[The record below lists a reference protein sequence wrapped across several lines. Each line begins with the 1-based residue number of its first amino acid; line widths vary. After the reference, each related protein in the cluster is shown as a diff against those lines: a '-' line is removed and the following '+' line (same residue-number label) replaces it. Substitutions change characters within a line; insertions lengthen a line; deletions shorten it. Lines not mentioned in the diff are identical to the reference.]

1 MASVEHQGSVAG
13 PVIVWFRND
22 LRVADNA
29 ALSAAVETGLPVVC
43 MFIRDQSGPVR
54 ANGAAQTWWLHHSLV
69 ALDEK
74 LRAIG
79 TRLVF
84 RSGETAAVLD
94 AVIAET
100 GASHVFWNRR
110 YDPAAIPLDGSI
122 KSDLKAGGVDVRTF
136 DGQLLHEPTQVKTGS
151 GGPFK
156 VYSPFWRA
164 FNTLPEPRPPYA
176 APLKLSDGSGRIQS
190 ERLEDWNLLPTKPDW
205 AQGMNVEW
213 TPGEDGAA
221 ARLDA
226 FLDGAVH
233 GYADDRNLPGHLS
246 TSKLSPHLAM
256 GEITP
261 FQIWHASGDTAAATP
276 RDIDKFRSEV
286 GWREFAYHLLFHF
299 PKLANDN
306 YNSSFNAFPWSEA
319 RADVLKAWQRGQ
331 TGYPIVDAGMRELW
345 TTGWMHNR
353 VRMIVASFLIKHLMI
368 DWREG
373 EKWFWDTLV
382 DACPANNPASWQWV
396 AGSGADAAPYYRI
409 FNPILQG
416 EKFDGDGAY
425 VRKWVPEIRALPDK
439 FLHKPWEAPL
449 SVLKDSGVKLGET
462 YPRPIV
468 DHDTARQ
475 RALSAFKSLKGA
487 A

>member
-1 MASVEHQGSVAG
+1 MASMEHQG

-29 ALSAAVETGLPVVC
+29 ALAAGVETGLPVVC
-43 MFIRDQSGPVR
+43 LFILDATSPVR
-54 ANGAAQTWWLHHSLV
+54 AIGAAQSWWLHHSLT
-69 ALDEK
+69 ALAQK
-74 LRAIG
+74 LQRLG
-79 TRLVF
+79 SRLVLK
-84 RSGETAAVLD
+84 SGNTSEVLD
-94 AVIAET
+94 KLISET
-100 GASHVFWNRR
+100 GAGQVFWNRR

-122 KSDLKAGGVDVRTF
+122 KSSLKARGINVRTF
-136 DGQLLHEPTQVKTGS
+136 EGQLLHEPTQVKTGS

-164 FNTLPEPRPPYA
+164 FNTLPEPRKPFA
-176 APLKLSDGSGRIQS
+176 APLKLLDGSGRIES
-190 ERLEDWNLLPTKPDW
+190 ERLDHWTLLPTTPDW
-205 AQGMNVEW
+205 AQGMKAEW
-213 TPGEDGAA
+213 TPGEDGALD
-221 ARLDA
+221 RLDA
-226 FLDGAVH
+226 FLHGAVN

-246 TSKLSPHLAM
+246 TSRLSPHLAM

-261 FQIWHASGDTAAATP
+261 FQIWHGAGTAKGAPA
-276 RDIDKFRSEV
+276 RDIDKFRAEV

-299 PKLANDN
+299 PNLANDN
-306 YNSSFNAFPWSEA
+306 FNPSFDGFPWDEP
-319 RADVLKAWQRGQ
+319 RTDLLKAWQTGR

-416 EKFDGDGAY
+416 EKFDTDGAY
-425 VRKWVPEIRALPDK
+425 VRKWVPELAAMPDK
-439 FLHKPWEAPL
+439 FLHQPWSAPL
-449 SVLKDSGVKLGET
+449 LVLKSAGVTLGQT
-462 YPRPIV
+462 YPNPIV
-468 DHDTARQ
+468 NHDAARQ

>member
-1 MASVEHQGSVAG
+1 MASVEHQGSVQGSAL
-13 PVIVWFRND
+13 VWFRND
-22 LRVADNA
+22 LRVEDNA
-29 ALSAAVETGLPVVC
+29 ALNAAVETGLPVLC
-43 MFIRDQSGPVR
+43 LFIRDVSSPVR
-54 ANGAAQTWWLHHSLV
+54 TLGSAQQWWLHHSLT
-69 ALDEK
+69 ALSGK
-74 LRAIG
+74 LRALG
-79 TRLVF
+79 GELVLKT
-84 RSGETAAVLD
+84 GDAAAVLD
-94 AVIAET
+94 TVIAGS
-100 GASHVFWNRR
+100 GATHVFWNRR
-110 YDPAAIPLDGSI
+110 YDPAAIPMDGSV
-122 KSDLKAGGVDVRTF
+122 KSALKSRGINVQTF

-164 FNTLPEPRPPYA
+164 FNTLPEPRAPYP
-176 APLKLSDGSGRIQS
+176 APLKLSNAPSRIQS
-190 ERLEDWNLLPTKPDW
+190 ERLEDWNLLPTHPDW
-205 AQGMNVEW
+205 AQGMKSEW

-226 FLDGAVH
+226 FLHGAVH
-233 GYADDRNLPGHLS
+233 GYAEDRNLPGHLS

-261 FQIWHASGDTAAATP
+261 FQIWHACRKASDAPVRDT
-276 RDIDKFRSEV
+276 DKFRAEV

-306 YNSSFNAFPWSEA
+306 FNGSFDAFPWGET
-319 RADVLKAWQRGQ
+319 RTELLTAWQKGQ

-416 EKFDGDGAY
+416 EKFDTDGAY
-425 VRKWVPEIRALPDK
+425 VRKWVLELGALPDK
-439 FLHKPWEAPL
+439 FLHQPWEAPL
-449 SVLKDSGVKLGET
+449 LVLKAAEVTLGKT

-468 DHDTARQ
+468 DHDAARQ
-475 RALSAFKSLKGA
+475 RALAAFKSLKGA

>member
-1 MASVEHQGSVAG
+1 MPDGHKTGS
-13 PVIVWFRND
+13 VIVWFRND
-22 LRVADNA
+22 LRVSDNA
-29 ALSAAVETGLPVVC
+29 ALDAAAETGLPVVC
-43 MFIRDQSGPVR
+43 LYIRDPLSPVR
-54 ANGAAQTWWLHHSLV
+54 FHGAAQQWWLHQSLV
-69 ALDEK
+69 ALNGK
-74 LRAIG
+74 LQALG
-79 TRLVF
+79 ASLVLK
-84 RSGETAAVLD
+84 SGDTAAILD
-94 AVIAET
+94 DAILET

-110 YDPAAIPLDGSI
+110 YDPAAIPLDSAI
-122 KSDLKAGGVDVRTF
+122 KTSLKARAIDVRTF

-151 GGPFK
+151 GGHFK

-164 FNTLPEPRPPYA
+164 FNSLPEPRLPHP
-176 APLKLSDGSGRIQS
+176 APVKLYQASVRLKS
-190 ERLEDWNLLPTKPDW
+190 ERLDDWNLLPTKPDW
-205 AQGMNVEW
+205 AGGMKLEW
-213 TPGEDGAA
+213 TPGEDGAHE
-221 ARLDA
+221 RLDA
-226 FLDGAVH
+226 FLHGAVS
-233 GYADDRNLPGHLS
+233 GYAEDRNLPGHLS

-261 FQIWHASGDTAAATP
+261 FQVWHAAGSAKGAPA
-276 RDIDKFRSEV
+276 RDIEKFRSEV

-306 YNSSFNAFPWSEA
+306 FNGSFDAFPWGEA
-319 RADVLKAWQRGQ
+319 RADFFKAWQRGQ

-368 DWREG
+368 DWRQG
-373 EKWFWDTLV
+373 EEWFWDTLV

-425 VRKWVPEIRALPDK
+425 VRKWVPELAAMPDK
-439 FLHKPWEAPL
+439 FLHQPWTAPL
-449 SVLKDSGVKLGET
+449 LVQKAAGVTLGQT

-468 DHDTARQ
+468 DHDAARQ

>member
-1 MASVEHQGSVAG
+1 MGEHAREGTVL
-13 PVIVWFRND
+13 VWFRND
-22 LRVADNA
+22 LRVSDNA
-29 ALSAAVETGLPVVC
+29 ALSAAVETGLPVLC
-43 MFIRDQSGPVR
+43 LFIQDASSPVR
-54 ANGAAQTWWLHHSLV
+54 TLGAAQRWWLHHSLT
-69 ALDEK
+69 ALDVR
-74 LRAIG
+74 LRTLG
-79 TRLVF
+79 SRLVLKT
-84 RSGETAAVLD
+84 GETSSVLD
-94 AVIAET
+94 AVIAQA
-100 GASHVFWNRR
+100 GATHLFWNRR
-110 YDPAAIPLDGSI
+110 YDPAAIALDASI
-122 KSDLKAGGVDVRTF
+122 KSTLKARGVDVRTF

-164 FNTLPEPRPPYA
+164 FNTFPEPRPPHP
-176 APLKLSDGSGRIQS
+176 APVKLLDGSARIHS
-190 ERLEDWNLLPTKPDW
+190 EQLDDWNLLPTKPDW
-205 AQGMNVEW
+205 AHGMKAEW

-226 FLDGAVH
+226 FLHGAVH
-233 GYADDRNLPGHLS
+233 GYAEDRNLPGYLS

-261 FQIWHASGDTAAATP
+261 FQIWHAAGQSQSATS

-306 YNSSFNAFPWSEA
+306 FNCSFDAFPWGEA
-319 RADVLKAWQRGQ
+319 RADLLMAWQRGM

-425 VRKWVPEIRALPDK
+425 VRKWVPELASLPDK
-439 FLHKPWEAPL
+439 FLHKPWDAPL
-449 SVLKDSGVKLGET
+449 LVLKASDVTLGKT

-468 DHDTARQ
+468 DHDEARQ

>member
-1 MASVEHQGSVAG
+1 MASVEQQGSVHG

-29 ALSAAVETGLPVVC
+29 ALNAAVEAGLPVVC
-43 MFIRDQSGPVR
+43 LFIRDPSSPVR
-54 ANGAAQTWWLHHSLV
+54 SLGAAQQWWLHHSLT
-69 ALDEK
+69 ALDE
-74 LRAIG
+74 
-79 TRLVF
+79 RLWALGSGLVLKT
-84 RSGETAAVLD
+84 GETAAVLD
-94 AVIAET
+94 AMIAET
-100 GASHVFWNRR
+100 GAAHVFWNRR

-122 KSDLKAGGVDVRTF
+122 KSALKARGVDVRTF
-136 DGQLLHEPTQVKTGS
+136 DGQLLHEPTQIRTGS

-164 FNTLPEPRPPYA
+164 FRTLPEPRPPHP

-190 ERLEDWNLLPTKPDW
+190 ERLEDWNLLPTNPDW
-205 AQGMNVEW
+205 AQGMKSEW
-213 TPGEDGAA
+213 TPGEEGAA
-221 ARLDA
+221 ARLGA

-233 GYADDRNLPGHLS
+233 GYADDRNLPGQLS

-261 FQIWHASGDTAAATP
+261 FQIWHASGEARDAPA
-276 RDIDKFRSEV
+276 RDIDKFRAEV

-299 PKLANDN
+299 PNLAN
-306 YNSSFNAFPWSEA
+306 YNFNGSFDAFPWGEA
-319 RADVLKAWQRGQ
+319 RADLLKAWQRGQ

-425 VRKWVPEIRALPDK
+425 VRKWVPELAALPDK

-449 SVLKDSGVKLGET
+449 LVLKEAGVKLGET

-468 DHDTARQ
+468 DHDDARQ